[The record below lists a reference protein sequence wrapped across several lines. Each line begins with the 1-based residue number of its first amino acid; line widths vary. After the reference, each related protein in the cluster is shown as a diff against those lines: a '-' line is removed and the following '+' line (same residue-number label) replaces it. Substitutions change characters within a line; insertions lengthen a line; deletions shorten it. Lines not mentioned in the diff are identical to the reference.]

1 MNEHLSKIDVERIHE
16 MFRGLI
22 SKSREH
28 IARYKKPIDDE
39 ESIKELVIY
48 RDKYRQIVLKLIGLV
63 IKTVVGYEECFHDL
77 VQDVQLIDK
86 NIDGMIS
93 ILTDRLTKFTE
104 EMEKYPDKKF
114 TLAQDYIVNNEVLIN
129 AVFNDPA
136 LERHEIY
143 RECREA
149 TEKLKQLLVSQEKVS
164 S

>member
-93 ILTDRLTKFTE
+93 ILTMNMVKI
-104 EMEKYPDKKF
+104 DKK
-114 TLAQDYIVNNEVLIN
+114 IKE
-129 AVFNDPA
+129 
-136 LERHEIY
+136 LE
-143 RECREA
+143 
-149 TEKLKQLLVSQEKVS
+149 K
-164 S
+164 